1 MYNVFLF
8 LDSWIVY
15 DATNKVKKPLTPV
28 QANLL
33 KELFPLL
40 FSERKILNAVKI
52 SNVNPNNLDILSDE
66 KPAKEKGKN
75 ALETKI
81 P

>member
-8 LDSWIVY
+8 MDSWILF
-15 DATNKVKKPLTPV
+15 DATNKTKKSLSPA

-40 FSERKILNAVKI
+40 FVENKVLNAIQV
-52 SNVNPNNLDILSDE
+52 SNVNPNRLQIGPEPNTLAE
-66 KPAKEKGKN
+66 KPKPGP
-75 ALETKI
+75 ETK
-81 P
+81 

>member
-8 LDSWIVY
+8 MDSWILF
-15 DATNKVKKPLTPV
+15 DATNKTRKSLTPN

-40 FSERKILNAVKI
+40 FSENKVLNAIQV
-52 SNVNPNNLDILSDE
+52 STVNPNKLQIGPEPTPISE
-66 KPAKEKGKN
+66 KHKPGAEIK
-75 ALETKI
+75 T
-81 P
+81 